1 MDGAVVLKMQDI
13 CKSFPGVKVLDQVQR
28 GRICECGWFTI

>member
-13 CKSFPGVKVLDQVQR
+13 CKSFPGVKVLDQVNLELRKSEGQAV
-28 GRICECGWFTI
+28 